1 MTASPPLTRQA
12 RDTRFF
18 WAVVVLTPVLLFLCL
33 LMGAAGFGLPDW
45 STQPVIL
52 RLRLT
57 RVLAGFII
65 GAALS
70 CAGVVL
76 QAILRNPLAEP
87 YVLGVSSGAG
97 LGAAV
102 AILTG
107 FTAWGVFSVPV
118 ASFIMAVATLLAVY
132 RIAGTGGSRPSV
144 FGLIL
149 SGVMVSSVCSSL
161 LMFLVSVA
169 PIEGMHSVIWWTL
182 GNLEVTSDT
191 LLVVTGSMAVAGCLA
206 IWALSPELNAL
217 TLSHEMAHHLG
228 VRVRAVVA
236 LALGLATLITAASVA
251 VAGLIGFVGLLVPHV
266 MRTLVGPDH
275 RRLVPASALGGGAFL
290 AVCDAV
296 ARTLMSVE
304 IPVGVVTALVGG
316 PFFLF
321 LLHRRRRAGGLE

>member
-1 MTASPPLTRQA
+1 MKPLPSSRHAHQA
-12 RDTRFF
+12 RLF
-18 WAVVVLTPVLLFLCL
+18 WLVAALTPMLLGLCA
-33 LMGAAGFGLPDW
+33 LMGASGIGLPDW
-45 STQPVIL
+45 TTQPVIL

-57 RVLAGFII
+57 RVLAGFLI

-70 CAGVVL
+70 CAGVTL

-87 YVLGVSSGAG
+87 YVLGISSGAA
-97 LGAAV
+97 LGAAL

-107 FTAWGVFSVPV
+107 FSALGVFSVPLLAFV
-118 ASFIMAVATLLAVY
+118 MAVLTLAAVY
-132 RIAGTGGSRPSV
+132 RLAGTAGARPSV

-149 SGVMVSSVCSSL
+149 SGVMVSSMCSSL
-161 LMFLVSVA
+161 LMFMVSVA

-182 GNLEVTSDT
+182 GNLEVTSD
-191 LLVVTGSMAVAGCLA
+191 LLLTVAGSVAAAGCLA
-206 IWALSPELNAL
+206 LWALSPELNAI
-217 TLSHEMAHHLG
+217 TLGHEMAHHLG
-228 VRVRAVVA
+228 VRVKAMIA
-236 LALGLATLITAASVA
+236 LALVLATLITAASVA

-275 RRLVPASALGGGAFL
+275 RRLMPAAALGGGAFL

-296 ARTLMSVE
+296 ARTVMNVE

-321 LLHRRRRAGGLE
+321 LLHRRRKAGGLE